1 MSHAASQHQ
10 TPQVRECIR
19 RCQQCH
25 DACLESVVHCLETGG
40 QHASPSHIALLLD
53 CAQACQTAADSML
66 RDSEAHGELCSACAA
81 VAEQCAGSCERLG
94 DDQQMQA
101 CARTCRRC
109 VDACAALPSM
119 PA

>member
-1 MSHAASQHQ
+1 MSHAASR
-10 TPQVRECIR
+10 PQSPGMRECIR

-25 DACLESVVHCLETGG
+25 DACLESVVYCLETGG
-40 QHASPSHIALLLD
+40 EHASHPHIALLLD

-66 RDSEAHGELCSACAA
+66 RSSDAHGDLCRACAIV
-81 VAEQCAGSCERLG
+81 VARCAESCERLS

-109 VDACAALPSM
+109 EQSCADVA
-119 PA
+119 AEC